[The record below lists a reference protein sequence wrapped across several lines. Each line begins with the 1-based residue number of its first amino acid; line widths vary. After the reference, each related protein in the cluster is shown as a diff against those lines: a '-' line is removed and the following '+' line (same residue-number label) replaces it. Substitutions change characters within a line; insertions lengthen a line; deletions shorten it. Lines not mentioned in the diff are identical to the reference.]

1 MFTLSRDVES
11 RGVGLRPQLSH
22 LSGGL
27 EIARRPWIPTDQT
40 RPLEFDRCAVSRWF
54 GYFAEKRNTVC
65 ERKTEFGFSSVLGKL
80 E

>member
-40 RPLEFDRCAVSRWF
+40 RPLDANVEYAR
-54 GYFAEKRNTVC
+54 YFAEKRNTVC

>member
-27 EIARRPWIPTDQT
+27 EIARRPWNTN
-40 RPLEFDRCAVSRWF
+40 RPDS
-54 GYFAEKRNTVC
+54 T
-65 ERKTEFGFSSVLGKL
+65 T
-80 E
+80 